1 MIKGTSVKCLFESVL
16 CVFVS
21 RENYRTLL
29 GNTVDDR
36 KSLELILLFLK

>member
-1 MIKGTSVKCLFESVL
+1 MTKATSVKWLFESVL
-16 CVFVS
+16 CILLS
-21 RENYRTLL
+21 MDNYRTLL